1 MTSIDPYTATSVG
14 ADSISATE
22 QNDSR
27 QVRRSM
33 TSIDPYSNPRMG
45 GFHIRPHYA
54 VPRMQGAASSTP
66 RNTQHTH
73 NIKEHP

>member
-1 MTSIDPYTATSVG
+1 MTGIDPYSYTRG

-22 QNDSR
+22 QNGSR
-27 QVRRSM
+27 QVSGSM
-33 TSIDPYSNPRMG
+33 TSIAPYSNPRRG

-54 VPRMQGAASSTP
+54 VSRMWGRRPRRPAIHSTP
-66 RNTQHTH
+66 K

>member
-1 MTSIDPYTATSVG
+1 MTGIDPYSNPRG

-22 QNDSR
+22 QNGSR
-27 QVRRSM
+27 QVRGSM
-33 TSIDPYSNPRMG
+33 TSIDPYSNPRRG

-54 VPRMQGAASSTP
+54 APCMWGAASSTP
-66 RNTQHTH
+66 RNTQHTQ